1 MKKIKYNTNK
11 FNFAEQLQNLFNIEK
26 LDSIND
32 LVPVFER
39 KNDQNTK
46 YHKLY
51 YDWIRQDKSKL
62 LYENFINEVVRPLY
76 DESIVYQAIPTF
88 RVCYPNNIAVGEFH
102 KDKHYRNIEWAE
114 KVNELNYFMP
124 LTNAFDTNTIWVE
137 SEEDKGDFAPMNC
150 NYGEIIQ
157 WDGSNLS
164 HGNKLNKTG
173 KCRISVDFR
182 VIKKSEYIESNQ
194 SSINTSI
201 KFAIGGYYKVTK
213 K

>member
-51 YDWIRQDKSKL
+51 YDWIRQDNSKL

-137 SEEDKGDFAPMNC
+137 SEEDN
-150 NYGEIIQ
+150 GEIIQ

>member
-51 YDWIRQDKSKL
+51 YDWIRQDNSKL

-102 KDKHYRNIEWAE
+102 KDKNYRNIEWAE

>member
-51 YDWIRQDKSKL
+51 YDWIRQDNSKL

-88 RVCYPNNIAVGEFH
+88 RVCYPNNIAVG
-102 KDKHYRNIEWAE
+102 
-114 KVNELNYFMP
+114 
-124 LTNAFDTNTIWVE
+124 
-137 SEEDKGDFAPMNC
+137 
-150 NYGEIIQ
+150 
-157 WDGSNLS
+157 
-164 HGNKLNKTG
+164 
-173 KCRISVDFR
+173 
-182 VIKKSEYIESNQ
+182 
-194 SSINTSI
+194 
-201 KFAIGGYYKVTK
+201 
-213 K
+213 

>member
-1 MKKIKYNTNK
+1 
-11 FNFAEQLQNLFNIEK
+11 
-26 LDSIND
+26 
-32 LVPVFER
+32 
-39 KNDQNTK
+39 
-46 YHKLY
+46 
-51 YDWIRQDKSKL
+51 
-62 LYENFINEVVRPLY
+62 
-76 DESIVYQAIPTF
+76 
-88 RVCYPNNIAVGEFH
+88 
-102 KDKHYRNIEWAE
+102 
-114 KVNELNYFMP
+114 MP

>member
-51 YDWIRQDKSKL
+51 YDWIRQDNSKL